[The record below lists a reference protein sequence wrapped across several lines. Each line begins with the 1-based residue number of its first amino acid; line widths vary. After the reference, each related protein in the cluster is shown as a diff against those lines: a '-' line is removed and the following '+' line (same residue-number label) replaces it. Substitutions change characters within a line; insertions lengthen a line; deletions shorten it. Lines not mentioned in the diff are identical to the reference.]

1 MATATLKQI
10 AERTGLSIRTVSRI
24 IGDGGTGVGAQRHS
38 SSTRGLVLSAARE
51 LGYRPNAFA
60 KAVRTGRFGC
70 IAILLSSSTPH
81 RSTLPGTLYEGI
93 DDALAE
99 HNLHLTLA
107 RVSDEKL
114 KSEEAVPKILRE
126 WMADGLLVNYNYDIP
141 ASFLQTIND
150 TRIPSV
156 WINTKQEVNA
166 VWPDDFAAG
175 RSATGQLLALGH
187 RRIAYAINEN
197 AEGHYSA
204 TDRRNGYEAAMLAAG
219 LSPQIL
225 RFPTPNVPGART
237 TVVPPEEWAEG
248 SPIWGPEAAGTRPT
262 AIVAYMPY
270 IANYFVFL
278 AASHGLQAPR
288 DFSIMTFSEQRADE
302 AGVLVTSWRIPVYAV
317 GQEAVRM
324 LLARLSSAGHEPQ
337 PPVVVPFT
345 RPESDASVGPPPAS
359 SA

>member
-24 IGDGGTGVGAQRHS
+24 IGDGSGTGAQRHS

-70 IAILLSSSTPH
+70 IAILLSTTPN

-99 HNLHLTLA
+99 HDLHLTLA

-126 WMADGLLVNYNYDIP
+126 WMVDGLLVNYNYDIP
-141 ASFLQTIND
+141 APFLETINN

-156 WINTKQEVNA
+156 WINTKQEANA

-175 RSATGQLLALGH
+175 KSATEQLLALGH
-187 RRIAYAINEN
+187 QRIAYAINEN

-204 TDRRNGYEAAMLAAG
+204 TDRRNGYEAAMQEAG
-219 LSPQIL
+219 LVPQVL
-225 RFPTPNVPGART
+225 RFPTPNIPNAPT
-237 TVVPPEEWAEG
+237 TIVPPAGWEAG
-248 SPIWGPEAAGTRPT
+248 SPIWQAGAASTRPT

-270 IANYFVFL
+270 VANFFVFM
-278 AASHGLQAPR
+278 AASHGLQAPK
-288 DFSIMTFSEQRADE
+288 DFSIITFCEQRADDS
-302 AGVLVTSWRIPVYAV
+302 GVLITSWRIPVYAV

-324 LLARLSSAGHEPQ
+324 LLARLSSAEHEPQ
-337 PPVVVPFT
+337 QPVIVPFIK
-345 RPESDASVGPPPAS
+345 PESDASIGPPP
-359 SA
+359 

>member
-24 IGDGGTGVGAQRHS
+24 LGDGGSGDGAQRHS
-38 SSTRGLVLSAARE
+38 STTRGLVLSAARE
-51 LGYRPNAFA
+51 LGYRPNAYA

-70 IAILLSSSTPH
+70 IAILLSSTTPQ
-81 RSTLPGTLYEGI
+81 RSTLPGVLYEGI

-99 HNLHLTLA
+99 HDLHLTLA

-114 KSEEAVPKILRE
+114 TTEEAVPKILRE
-126 WMADGLLVNYNYDIP
+126 WMVDGLLVNYNYDIP
-141 ASFLQTIND
+141 PSFLQTIND

-166 VWPDDFAAG
+166 VWPDDYAAG
-175 RSATGQLLALGH
+175 KSATEQLLALGH

-204 TDRRNGYEAAMLAAG
+204 ADRRNGYEAALQAAG
-219 LSPQIL
+219 LTPQLL
-225 RFPTPNVPGART
+225 RFPTPNTPGART
-237 TVVPPEEWAEG
+237 TVIPPARWEEG
-248 SPIWGPEAAGTRPT
+248 SPIWRPESAGARPT

-270 IANYFVFL
+270 IANFFVFL

-288 DFSIMTFSEQRADE
+288 DFSIVTFSETRADE
-302 AGVLVTSWRIPVYAV
+302 AGVLVTSWRIPVYNV
-317 GQEAVRM
+317 GQEAVRL
-324 LLARLSSAGHEPQ
+324 LLARLASPEHESQ
-337 PPVVVPFT
+337 PPVVVPFI
-345 RPESDASVGPPPAS
+345 RPETDASVGPPPATTG
-359 SA
+359 

>member
-24 IGDGGTGVGAQRHS
+24 IGDGSGTGAQRHS

-70 IAILLSSSTPH
+70 IAILLSTTPN

-99 HNLHLTLA
+99 HDLHLTLA

-126 WMADGLLVNYNYDIP
+126 WMVDGLLVNYNYDIP
-141 ASFLQTIND
+141 APFLETINN

-156 WINTKQEVNA
+156 WINTKQEANA

-175 RSATGQLLALGH
+175 KSATEQLLALGH
-187 RRIAYAINEN
+187 KRIAYAINEN

-204 TDRRNGYEAAMLAAG
+204 TDRRNGYEAAMQEAG
-219 LSPQIL
+219 LVPQVL
-225 RFPTPNVPGART
+225 RFPTPNVPNAPT
-237 TVVPPEEWAEG
+237 TIVPPAGWETG
-248 SPIWGPEAAGTRPT
+248 SSIWQAGAASTRPT

-270 IANYFVFL
+270 VANFFVFM
-278 AASHGLQAPR
+278 AASHGLQAPK
-288 DFSIMTFSEQRADE
+288 DFSVITFCEQRADDS
-302 AGVLVTSWRIPVYAV
+302 GVLITSWRIPVYAV

-324 LLARLSSAGHEPQ
+324 LLARLSSAEHEPQ
-337 PPVVVPFT
+337 QPVIVPFT
-345 RPESDASVGPPPAS
+345 PPESDASIGPPP
-359 SA
+359 

>member
-24 IGDGGTGVGAQRHS
+24 IGEGSGEGAQRHS

-70 IAILLSSSTPH
+70 IAILLSTTPS
-81 RSTLPGTLYEGI
+81 RSTLPGSLYEGI

-99 HNLHLTLA
+99 HDLHLTLA

-141 ASFLQTIND
+141 APFLETIND

-156 WINTKQEVNA
+156 WINTKQEANA

-175 RSATGQLLALGH
+175 KSATEQLLALGH

-204 TDRRNGYEAAMLAAG
+204 TDRRNGYQAAMAAAG
-219 LSPQIL
+219 LSPQVL
-225 RFPTPNVPGART
+225 RFPTPDIPGART
-237 TVVPPEEWAEG
+237 TVVPPDGWEAG
-248 SPIWGPEAAGTRPT
+248 SPIWRAEGAPLRPT
-262 AIVAYMPY
+262 AVVAYMPY
-270 IANYFVFL
+270 IANFFVFL
-278 AASHGLQAPR
+278 AATHGLQAPE
-288 DFSIMTFSEQRADE
+288 DFSIVTFSEQRADDS
-302 AGVLVTSWRIPVYAV
+302 GVLVTSWRIPVYQV

-324 LLARLSSAGHEPQ
+324 LLSRLASAEHDPQ
-337 PPVVVPFT
+337 PPVIVPFLP
-345 RPESDASVGPPPAS
+345 PESDASVGPPPN
-359 SA
+359 